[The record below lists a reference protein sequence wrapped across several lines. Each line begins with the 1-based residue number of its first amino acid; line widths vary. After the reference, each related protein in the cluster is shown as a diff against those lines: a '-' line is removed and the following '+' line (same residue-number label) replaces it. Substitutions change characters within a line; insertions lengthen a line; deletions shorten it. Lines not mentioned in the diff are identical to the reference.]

1 MLHYRAYLV
10 DARRRIAQPA
20 NEIEATTDEDA
31 IKIAEQCLD
40 DRDLAL
46 WQGPRLVTTL
56 KSKTRPR
63 DVKTRV
69 AAH

>member
-1 MLHYRAYLV
+1 MLHYRAYLW

-20 NEIEATTDEDA
+20 SDIEAATDDDA

-46 WQGPRLVTTL
+46 WQGPRLVITL
-56 KSKTRPR
+56 KSKARKTRP
-63 DVKTRV
+63 